1 MVSAMPS
8 SRKSPSSV
16 KPNHSQVK
24 DPLSVKATERV
35 RRRAYEL
42 YELRGSSD
50 GLALDDWLQA
60 EAELRVEREAIAA

>member
-8 SRKSPSSV
+8 SRTSPSSV

-42 YELRGSSD
+42 MNFAVAVTVWPWMIGFRLKLNY
-50 GLALDDWLQA
+50 A
-60 EAELRVEREAIAA
+60 